1 MSTGS
6 LTFRHAGIAVLAAA
20 ALLGR
25 SGAASADDT
34 PAAPPQAGQ
43 QQPPAR
49 VDVRVGGVS
58 LFPQDAGHDVR
69 VKSDGEGTRVV
80 RLDAFGMFVGDGGEI
95 SGPTQQ
101 VCEAPCTAKMSSH
114 ATYMIRGWGIA
125 DSPHFGIND
134 DTTEVDVHTASTVWS
149 TLSTTAVT
157 LGILSTVASAVLL
170 PVGYFEPASNSD
182 RPKILTAGWA
192 TLAGGVALIGLG
204 VAFGLIGTTHVYDG
218 HGARL
223 AEAHHPRLTLS
234 GLVF

>member
-6 LTFRHAGIAVLAAA
+6 LALRRAGLAALAVA

-25 SGAASADDT
+25 SGSASADD
-34 PAAPPQAGQ
+34 AFSAPPQEGQ
-43 QQPPAR
+43 SQPPAR

-58 LFPQDAGHDVR
+58 LFPQQAGHDVR
-69 VKSDGEGTRVV
+69 IKSDGEGTRVV
-80 RLDAFGMFVGDGGEI
+80 RLDAFGMFVGEGGEF

-114 ATYMIRGWGIA
+114 GTYMVRGWGIA

-134 DTTEVDVHTASTVWS
+134 DTREVDVHTASTVWGP
-149 TLSTTAVT
+149 LSTIAVT
-157 LGILSTVASAVLL
+157 LGILSTVASAALL
-170 PVGYFEPASNSD
+170 PVGYLEPASNPD
-182 RPKILTAGWA
+182 RFKIQTAGWA

-223 AEAHHPRLTLS
+223 AESHHPRLTLS